1 MGVFLVNQ
9 ITQITEPRGVQTA
22 IRPYHPFIFIM
33 KLKQKITI
41 QTTKQSSTE
50 KKNDENTSLRQHI
63 PRFVS
68 GTSRGSRSFRS
79 H

>member
-9 ITQITEPRGVQTA
+9 TTHITEPRCVQTA
-22 IRPYHPFIFIM
+22 IRPYHPLYFYNETQT
-33 KLKQKITI
+33 KKII

-50 KKNDENTSLRQHI
+50 TKNDENTSLRQHI

-68 GTSRGSRSFRS
+68 GTSRDSRSFRS